1 MAYYYGYAKK
11 LDNIVRKYIS
21 DYRTAEGKLDA
32 AKKEYAE
39 YQERKRTGHLT
50 QFERYLG
57 DSADSVKYGT
67 LKAAK
72 AEFNAFREQR
82 FDVLQAAQGIREELF
97 AEIEKDYSVNPDKL
111 DQGTMTL
118 LSSGICKP
126 AELCQLAEAAIKNGN
141 HTMARII
148 NSHIDKILT
157 EDHNRHNLDL
167 SVRTQLVSTSENV
180 RKNDGRVYLERF
192 DSLLTTMKYLTG
204 DPQAFGN
211 HYNENPAMFD
221 LWDSLTSDTVENGFS
236 D

>member
-1 MAYYYGYAKK
+1 
-11 LDNIVRKYIS
+11 
-21 DYRTAEGKLDA
+21 
-32 AKKEYAE
+32 
-39 YQERKRTGHLT
+39 
-50 QFERYLG
+50 
-57 DSADSVKYGT
+57 
-67 LKAAK
+67 
-72 AEFNAFREQR
+72 
-82 FDVLQAAQGIREELF
+82 
-97 AEIEKDYSVNPDKL
+97 
-111 DQGTMTL
+111 
-118 LSSGICKP
+118 
-126 AELCQLAEAAIKNGN
+126 
-141 HTMARII
+141 MARII

-167 SVRTQLVSTSENV
+167 SVRTQLASTSENV